1 MLCDAVVPDM
11 YTPGSSSSSSSSLDT
26 ETHAEE
32 LLNYNADLVQMYDEL
47 PDLGCGL
54 ELPSPA
60 MTTSQDMFKILE
72 SMGTGIKREQGGP
85 AAEAGGGAYFALE
98 AAKLETKLENKL
110 EAKPAAAT
118 SSAARARALCATHLL
133 AYPTASMPTP
143 PASPGQ
149 SDAEQSSDGEND
161 EDGEGGPSRSHSENE
176 DEDEDEDDMMDSSP
190 ATSRDASPVP
200 VPQRAGLR
208 PRRRA
213 KAKPVSKA
221 MEVLR
226 TAKAKVQ
233 FKKRRGWKCTPEY
246 LIDNITSA
254 ERDKLIKK
262 GLHIPKTTGR
272 GSLTKAKERL
282 IRKELRKIRNV
293 ASAQRHRLEQK
304 EYIDELEAR
313 IHERCTSIDELKAAW
328 AADKDAWAAEKAALV
343 AQLLR

>member
-1 MLCDAVVPDM
+1 MAMLYDAVVPDM
-11 YTPGSSSSSSSSLDT
+11 YVAGGGGLDT
-26 ETHAEE
+26 AAHADE
-32 LLNYNADLVQMYDEL
+32 LLNYSADFAQMYEEL

-60 MTTSQDMFKILE
+60 ITSSQDMFKILE
-72 SMGTGIKREQGGP
+72 SMGTGIKQEHGGP
-85 AAEAGGGAYFALE
+85 ATEAGAYFACE
-98 AAKLETKLENKL
+98 AAKLATKPTAAPAPPVMRGGVCATHTLTY
-110 EAKPAAAT
+110 PAAAG
-118 SSAARARALCATHLL
+118 
-133 AYPTASMPTP
+133 MPTP

-149 SDAEQSSDGEND
+149 SDAEQSSDSDGD
-161 EDGEGGPSRSHSENE
+161 SDGEDGSSTHHSDTE
-176 DEDEDEDDMMDSSP
+176 DSMMDSSMDSSP
-190 ATSRDASPVP
+190 APSRGASPVP
-200 VPQRAGLR
+200 VLAPQRAGLR

-226 TAKAKVQ
+226 TAKDKVQ

-246 LIDNITSA
+246 LINNITSM

-262 GLHIPKTTGR
+262 GLHIPKTTGGR

-304 EYIDELEAR
+304 EYIDELEGK
-313 IHERCTSIDELKAAW
+313 IHENHRSIDELAGEVAQLRTDKQAW
-328 AADKDAWAAEKAALV
+328 AEEKAALV
-343 AQLLR
+343 AQLREATGAC